1 MDDND
6 LEKING
12 LLMEIMDEDDDD
24 RRVFLAD
31 SVLELDPDNPVAK
44 YVKWQSSDGD
54 EELIR
59 DASLLEEAVDGLR
72 AKMGFLDRDDDLQ
85 ASVYSMYVSMLSDLA
100 SFYYLTGKRDLA
112 HETAS
117 EFMRLDED
125 CEVVGRVIYYATLIE
140 RGDFED
146 VLESAD
152 RDSCETPPGEHC
164 KAIAAFELEGISENA
179 ALNLLNAFSLDT
191 DLAFF
196 MTGMWN
202 LDVDILDGDEEEIIY
217 IEETMMTASIL
228 SELWNASE
236 ERLAFLTEFAFVFGY
251 ITGRICDSAE
261 AEMIERKFRENGY
274 IEELE
279 EARDVIHAKLAAGND
294 RQETDEEALAAIQ
307 EADYFGLLDEE

>member
-12 LLMEIMDEDDDD
+12 LLMEILDEDDDE

-31 SVLELDPDNPVAK
+31 SVLELDPGNPVAK
-44 YVKWQSSDGD
+44 YAKWQSSDDD
-54 EELIR
+54 EASIR
-59 DASLLEEAVDGLR
+59 DASLLEEAVDALR
-72 AKMGFLDRDDDLQ
+72 PKIKHLDRDDDLE

-100 SFYYLTGKRDLA
+100 SVYYLTGKRDLA
-112 HETAS
+112 HEAAS
-117 EFMRLDED
+117 EFMKLDED
-125 CEVVGRVIYYATLIE
+125 GEVMGRVIYYATLIE
-140 RGDFED
+140 RGDFEE
-146 VLESAD
+146 VLEAAE

-164 KAIAAFELEGISENA
+164 KAIAAFELEGISENT
-179 ALNLLNAFSLDT
+179 ALNLLNAFSLDA
-191 DLAFF
+191 DLAFY

-202 LDVDILDGDEEEIIY
+202 LDDDILDDEEIIY
-217 IEETMMTASIL
+217 LEETMMMTSIL

-236 ERLAFLTEFAFVFGY
+236 ERLAFLTAFAFVFGY
-251 ITGRICDSAE
+251 ITGRVGDSAE
-261 AEMIERKFRENGY
+261 AEMIERQFRENGY

-279 EARDVIHAKLAAGND
+279 EARDIIHAKLASGTD